1 CFTGMI
7 EGAPIEQTP
16 TVFVSENEK
25 TTLYCKFEASTSDYL
40 FWYIQKSNEA
50 PKHILGELTGKDPK
64 FKERFSANRNNQEN
78 TYNLTIS
85 AAVLSDSST
94 YFCAL
99 RPTMCQSISHP
110 IQKLS
115 TVSHSTAVA
124 PLFQQPRSCLNFF
137 FFL

>member
-1 CFTGMI
+1 MI

-16 TVFVSENEK
+16 TVSVTENEK
-25 TTLYCKFEASTSDYL
+25 TTLYCKFKASTGDSL
-40 FWYIQKSNEA
+40 FWYIQNRNEA
-50 PKHILGELTGKDPK
+50 PKHMLGQYSVIDPRFKD
-64 FKERFSANRNNQEN
+64 RISANRNNQEN

-94 YFCAL
+94 YFCAV

-115 TVSHSTAVA
+115 TVSHSAAVT
-124 PLFQQPRSCLNFF
+124 PLFQQPRS
-137 FFL
+137 FL